1 MKKTQEIY
9 NRAIELVGEE
19 VKKDNLKTAKVLLDL
34 AKEILMIKDK

>member
-19 VKKDNLKTAKVLLDL
+19 IKKGNLKTAKVLLDF
-34 AKEILMIKDK
+34 AKEILIIKDK